1 MTPDFVMLVS
11 AKLVL
16 TMGIV
21 VTASLM
27 VERAGPFL
35 GAMIA
40 TLPISAGPALV
51 FLGLDHG
58 PDFLARSTIVALV
71 TNGANAL
78 FVLAYA
84 RLAQNHRLVVS
95 LGGALSVWIVE
106 IGLAQLVDW
115 TLLLACLANASAY
128 VIAFWGIRDLPQVE
142 TAPMR
147 QRKIWEIPMRALM
160 VGSLVGFVMIAG
172 FMLGPEAA
180 GYAAPF
186 PIVLSSLILILHPRI
201 GGRATAMTLSH
212 TLSGLIG
219 FGLGLVLLYSIVERV
234 GVIEGLLWALAFC
247 LVWNA
252 GLIVMRRFRLRGSAK

>member
-1 MTPDFVMLVS
+1 MTPEFILLVS

-27 VERAGPFL
+27 VERTGPFF

-58 PDFLARSTIVALV
+58 PDFLARSVIVALV

-78 FVLAYA
+78 FVLCYA
-84 RLAQNHRLVVS
+84 KLAQNHRLLPS
-95 LGGALSVWIVE
+95 LGGALLVWIVE
-106 IGLAQLVDW
+106 IGLAQFVDW
-115 TLLLACLANASAY
+115 TLPVALVANASAY
-128 VIAFWGIRDLPQVE
+128 VIAFIGVRGLPQVE
-142 TAPMR
+142 TAPVR
-147 QRKIWEIPMRALM
+147 QRKFWEIPMRALM

-172 FMLGPEAA
+172 VVLGPEAA

-201 GGRATAMTLSH
+201 GGRATAKTLSH
-212 TLSGLIG
+212 TLSGLVG
-219 FGLGLVLLYSIVERV
+219 FGLGLVLLYKIVTVV
-234 GVIEGLLWALAFC
+234 GVVEGLLWALAFC

-252 GLIVMRRFRLRGSAK
+252 GLILYRYIGLRRQAS

>member
-1 MTPDFVMLVS
+1 MASDVVLMVA
-11 AKLVL
+11 AKLAL

-27 VERAGPFL
+27 VERAGPFI

-40 TLPISAGPALV
+40 TLPISAGPAVV

-58 PDFLARSTIVALV
+58 PLFLAQSAVMALV
-71 TNGANAL
+71 TNGANAI
-78 FVLAYA
+78 FVLVYA
-84 RLAQNHRLVVS
+84 RLAQNHRLLVS
-95 LGGALSVWIVE
+95 LSGALLVWAVQIA
-106 IGLAQLVDW
+106 LAQSIDW
-115 TLLLACLANASAY
+115 TIPTAMLANISAY
-128 VIAFWGIRDLPQVE
+128 VIAFWGLRGLPVVE
-142 TAPMR
+142 SVQGR

-160 VGSLVGFVMIAG
+160 VGSLVGCVMVAG
-172 FMLGPEAA
+172 FVLGPEAA

-219 FGLGLVLLYSIVERV
+219 FGFGLVLLHSVV
-234 GVIEGLLWALAFC
+234 LAWGVVPGLLSGLAFC
-247 LVWNA
+247 LSWNA
-252 GLIVMRRFRLRGSAK
+252 GLIVVQRLKRARIAA